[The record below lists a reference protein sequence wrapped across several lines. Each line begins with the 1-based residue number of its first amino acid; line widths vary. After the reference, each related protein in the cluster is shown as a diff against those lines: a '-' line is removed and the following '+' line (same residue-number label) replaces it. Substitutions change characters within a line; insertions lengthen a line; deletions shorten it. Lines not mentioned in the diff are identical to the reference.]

1 MAFKK
6 YSEYSYE
13 NCLAA
18 QSFLSNGSCFHATI
32 WRQKEPQNCAP
43 HRQGGHEKSK
53 AHKTILADLDGKWAT
68 KCPKSHHPTPPQYTS
83 CLGILKTKLQ
93 KIHIQFRMESTDF
106 LFTAQ
111 VNKVTNRAWDV
122 WITSELGRKHFS
134 ICSRNDVQISCE
146 YRLQVNCSK

>member
-68 KCPKSHHPTPPQYTS
+68 KSQNLIIPPHPN
-83 CLGILKTKLQ
+83 ILV
-93 KIHIQFRMESTDF
+93 
-106 LFTAQ
+106 A
-111 VNKVTNRAWDV
+111 
-122 WITSELGRKHFS
+122 
-134 ICSRNDVQISCE
+134 
-146 YRLQVNCSK
+146 